1 MSSKKQQ
8 SFRTR
13 FPSSE
18 TQRKETFKQLNQN
31 KKVADIETLFKLV
44 DEGSVSDGNKGDII
58 ISGGGQTYTLAD
70 GSVTNEKIVS
80 VDGAKV
86 SQSPNYRLV
95 TDAEKNYWNSIEE
108 NAYAVGIILG

>member
-13 FPSSE
+13 FPSDE

-44 DEGSVSDGNKGDII
+44 GDGSVKDGDKGAII
-58 ISGGGQTYTLAD
+58 ISDGGTTYTLSD
-70 GSVTNEKIVS
+70 NSVTNEKIVS
-80 VDGAKV
+80 VDARKV
-86 SQSPNYRLV
+86 SQSSNFRFV
-95 TDAEKNYWNSIEE
+95 TDAEKTYWNSIEE